1 MELFENL
8 LTTAHGTL
16 KKPVAVDH
24 FPQFKGMNWGLVG
37 LTRCISDMQKDIMLV
52 IQVIYPIVSSWYA
65 LDIPLLS
72 PDHVLG
78 FIPQI
83 RMFVLLTTHVHC
95 LNPIKCH

>member
-52 IQVIYPIVSSWYA
+52 IQVIYPIVSS
-65 LDIPLLS
+65 
-72 PDHVLG
+72 
-78 FIPQI
+78 
-83 RMFVLLTTHVHC
+83 
-95 LNPIKCH
+95 